1 MTACSR
7 GWHRSPQLSTALH
20 GICDRHAVVPCVP
33 SDKALALLQVAYIPD
48 RHWLTPSWMHDFA
61 CTDKY
66 AVLLEQPLY
75 MVRFVEDPWV
85 IDSVWDTP
93 VSPEAVLLQFTSP
106 LHAPQNLHVTRNAS
120 RASPTPT
127 RTSVCVWPFERGA
140 WHARGNML
148 LQLRC

>member
-93 VSPEAVLLQFTSP
+93 VSLEAVLLKFTSI
-106 LHAPQNLHVTRNAS
+106 AC
-120 RASPTPT
+120 PTEPACNT
-127 RTSVCVWPFERGA
+127 QCQQSIYHSYTHISLCLAV
-140 WHARGNML
+140 
-148 LQLRC
+148 